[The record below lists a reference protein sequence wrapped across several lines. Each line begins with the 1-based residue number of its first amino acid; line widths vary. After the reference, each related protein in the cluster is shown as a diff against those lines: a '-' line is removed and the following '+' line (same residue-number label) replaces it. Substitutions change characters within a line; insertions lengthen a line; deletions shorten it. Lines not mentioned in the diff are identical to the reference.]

1 MRATTVTDFR
11 ANIATFLDDVSN
23 DHVPLFV
30 TRNGGRNVVV
40 VSAEDWA
47 GMQETMYLMSSPA
60 NAGRLLQA
68 VGDSKAGKV
77 EMHELDE
84 S

>member
-11 ANIATFLDDVSN
+11 ANIATMLDHVSN

-47 GMQETMYLMSSPA
+47 GLQETVYLLQNAA
-60 NAGRLLQA
+60 NSERLSRAIADAKAGR
-68 VGDSKAGKV
+68 V
-77 EMHELDE
+77 ELHELDE

>member
-60 NAGRLLQA
+60 NAERLLEA
-68 VGDSKAGKV
+68 VAELKAGKGIAHDLI
-77 EMHELDE
+77 ED
-84 S
+84 

>member
-11 ANIATFLDDVSN
+11 ANIATMLDHVTN

-47 GMQETMYLMSSPA
+47 GMQETMYLLQNPA
-60 NAGRLLQA
+60 NARELL
-68 VGDSKAGKV
+68 DSIAELNAGKGQV
-77 EMHELDE
+77 HELIE
-84 S
+84 E

>member
-11 ANIATFLDDVSN
+11 ANIATFLDHVSN

-40 VSAEDWA
+40 VSADDWA
-47 GMQETMYLMSSPA
+47 GMQETLYLLQNPVNARELLDSIA
-60 NAGRLLQA
+60 ELNAGKGQVR
-68 VGDSKAGKV
+68 
-77 EMHELDE
+77 ELIE
-84 S
+84 E

>member
-60 NAGRLLQA
+60 NARELL
-68 VGDSKAGKV
+68 DSIAELDAGKGQV
-77 EMHELDE
+77 RELIE
-84 S
+84 E

>member
-11 ANIATFLDDVSN
+11 ANIATMLDHVTN

-40 VSAEDWA
+40 VSADDWA
-47 GMQETMYLMSSPA
+47 GMQETVYLLSSPA
-60 NAGRLLQA
+60 NAERLLEA
-68 VGDSKAGKV
+68 VAELKAGKGIAHDLI
-77 EMHELDE
+77 ED
-84 S
+84 

>member
-11 ANIATFLDDVSN
+11 ANMATMLDHVSN

-47 GMQETMYLMSSPA
+47 GMQETVYLLSSPA
-60 NAGRLLQA
+60 NARELL
-68 VGDSKAGKV
+68 DSIAELNAGKGQV
-77 EMHELDE
+77 HQLIEE
-84 S
+84 

>member
-60 NAGRLLQA
+60 NARELL
-68 VGDSKAGKV
+68 DSIAELNAGKGQV
-77 EMHELDE
+77 RQLIEE
-84 S
+84 

>member
-1 MRATTVTDFR
+1 
-11 ANIATFLDDVSN
+11 VSN

>member
-60 NAGRLLQA
+60 NARELL
-68 VGDSKAGKV
+68 DSIEELNAGKGQV
-77 EMHELDE
+77 RQLIEE
-84 S
+84 

>member
-60 NAGRLLQA
+60 NARELL
-68 VGDSKAGKV
+68 DSIAELNAGKGQV
-77 EMHELDE
+77 RELIE
-84 S
+84 E